1 MASRRTP
8 VNVGQSLAK
17 CPTLEPILLISKR
30 NKTEAY
36 RKKDSPTATVA
47 VTGGKTFLSHPRHN
61 AFVLEPEFMFNRIM
75 ITLEDW
81 CHLHPPG
88 MLTNLHSLPSRQGMV
103 GTGGC
108 TEPPAPL
115 AEAPSC
121 RYLKQSYRL
130 IAFNEKQL
138 ILHYDHLIGWFTVF
152 TPAATG

>member
-30 NKTEAY
+30 HKTEAY
-36 RKKDSPTATVA
+36 WKKKDSPTATVA

-103 GTGGC
+103 GT
-108 TEPPAPL
+108 EPPATL
-115 AEAPSC
+115 AEAPSW
-121 RYLKQSYRL
+121 RYLKQSYWL
-130 IAFNEKQL
+130 IAFNEKPL
-138 ILHYDHLIGWFTVF
+138 ILHYDYLIGWFTAF